1 MEPLWEVKRPEN
13 TVLRSAKRGSTA
25 TIIFAYT
32 DMPGP
37 CILSFVKSCG
47 AASKIIEVAGAAFAF
62 SVDVPRVRAALATD
76 APVPPPPRLERNECF
91 VEGPGNPTYRSMG
104 PAKRA
109 KVEPVADNSCFTLP
123 ALTNLDLPIMTPQ
136 APAAS
141 KTVMVTDFSRE
152 KPEELQGKDAEE
164 GTDKKYAFSG
174 DGIQMCTTMLTREGY
189 YVYHPKNGM
198 HRNKFVIDM
207 KPAWQHAKLRNA
219 TCGDGEPRLAVSS
232 KHNRLAAATLMIQ
245 RDHVCVNV
253 KLSTVHNAY
262 HWQDGAFTKIE
273 GGRGT
278 DLIML
283 KPNTL
288 RIKKFESPDA
298 SPTCADAAARPKETM
313 HFLAMVLDV
322 VETPNYEETMVK
334 LATKHIKDMS

>member
-1 MEPLWEVKRPEN
+1 MEPLWEVKRPDY
-13 TVLRSAKRGSTA
+13 TVLKAAERLSTA

-32 DMPGP
+32 DMPPP

-91 VEGPGNPTYRSMG
+91 VEGPGNPTYRSLG

-109 KVEPVADNSCFTLP
+109 KVEPVAGNPGFTLP

-136 APAAS
+136 APAVS

-152 KPEELQGKDAEE
+152 KPDEVQGKKAEE

-174 DGIQMCTTMLTREGY
+174 DGVQMCTTMLTREGY
-189 YVYHPKNGM
+189 HVFHPEKGM
-198 HRNKFVIDM
+198 HKNTFVIDM
-207 KPAWQHAKLRNA
+207 KPALQQAQHRHA
-219 TCGDGEPRLAVSS
+219 TCGDGEPQLAVSS
-232 KHNRLAAATLMIQ
+232 VRNTLAVSTLMVQ
-245 RDHVCVNV
+245 RDHVCVTV
-253 KLSTVHNAY
+253 KLATVHNAF
-262 HWQDGAFTKIE
+262 HWQDGAFVKIQ

-278 DLIML
+278 DLIME
-283 KPNTL
+283 KPNTVV
-288 RIKKFESPDA
+288 IKSFEAPDA
-298 SPTCADAAARPKETM
+298 SPTCANAAARPKETT
-313 HFLAMVLDV
+313 HFLAMVLDLA
-322 VETPNYEETMVK
+322 ETPNYEETMLK
-334 LATKHIKDMS
+334 LATQHIKDMS